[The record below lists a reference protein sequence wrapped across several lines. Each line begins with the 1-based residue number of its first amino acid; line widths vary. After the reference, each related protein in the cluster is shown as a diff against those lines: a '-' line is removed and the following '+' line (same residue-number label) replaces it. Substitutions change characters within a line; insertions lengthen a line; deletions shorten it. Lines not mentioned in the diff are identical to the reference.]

1 MANPIPYA
9 SICLAWNR
17 RHFEPFQVSFT
28 NHSFGA
34 MSSQQASVDGNSH
47 QWSCETLVDG
57 LAHVKSRSQPPE
69 DEEDLLKKLED
80 TTHVSLFLKAL

>member
-1 MANPIPYA
+1 
-9 SICLAWNR
+9 
-17 RHFEPFQVSFT
+17 
-28 NHSFGA
+28 

-80 TTHVSLFLKAL
+80 TTHVSLFWKHCDSLRTWAETISLW